1 MSRCTD
7 INICIPQY
15 LFPSTAP
22 ARCARMFD
30 DDVHMSG
37 VHNPGAGCPIRRPS
51 DLSAPHI
58 CTRSSHCPRLP
69 QQSTSALQ
77 LPPLHIVSLA
87 RRGREGEKDSM
98 LRERRS
104 KSGTTHAHSRKE
116 IGQLHAGRLQFV
128 ASIVLA
134 AFIKTRQT
142 SLRARNTKLL
152 TRLCPLVIAL

>member
-58 CTRSSHCPRLP
+58 CTRSSHCGHLP

-87 RRGREGEKDSM
+87 RRGREGEKDLM
-98 LRERRS
+98 LRELRS
-104 KSGTTHAHSRKE
+104 KRHNSRKE
-116 IGQLHAGRLQFV
+116 TGQLHAGRLQFV

-134 AFIKTRQT
+134 ALSKED
-142 SLRARNTKLL
+142 
-152 TRLCPLVIAL
+152 RL

>member
-58 CTRSSHCPRLP
+58 CTRSSQCPGLA

-77 LPPLHIVSLA
+77 LPPFHILSLA
-87 RRGREGEKDSM
+87 RPRQRRRKRLDAQRTSIQAAQLTHIPVKRPDSCT
-98 LRERRS
+98 LDV
-104 KSGTTHAHSRKE
+104 
-116 IGQLHAGRLQFV
+116 FN
-128 ASIVLA
+128 
-134 AFIKTRQT
+134 
-142 SLRARNTKLL
+142 SLRASCWPPLSKQGRLLYDPDAKLS

>member
-58 CTRSSHCPRLP
+58 CTRSSHCPGLA

-77 LPPLHIVSLA
+77 LPPLHILSLA
-87 RRGREGEKDSM
+87 RLGREGEKDLM
-98 LRERRS
+98 LRDRRS
-104 KSGTTHAHSRKE
+104 KSGTTHAHFRKE
-116 IGQLHAGRLQFV
+116 TGRLKFG
-128 ASIVLA
+128 ASIVFA
-134 AFIKTRQT
+134 ASIKTRQT
-142 SLRARNTKLL
+142 SLHP
-152 TRLCPLVIAL
+152 RLCPFVIEL

>member
-58 CTRSSHCPRLP
+58 CTRSSHCPVSRSRTAEHKCTTASASSHCEPGQTRQRRRKRLD
-69 QQSTSALQ
+69 
-77 LPPLHIVSLA
+77 A
-87 RRGREGEKDSM
+87 RRPSIQAAQLTYIPVKRSDSCT
-98 LRERRS
+98 LDV
-104 KSGTTHAHSRKE
+104 
-116 IGQLHAGRLQFV
+116 FN
-128 ASIVLA
+128 
-134 AFIKTRQT
+134 
-142 SLRARNTKLL
+142 SLRASCWPPLSKQGRLL
-152 TRLCPLVIAL
+152 YAPVIQNS

>member
-58 CTRSSHCPRLP
+58 CSRSTGFHCTAALYNSFRLFIRAAG
-69 QQSTSALQ
+69 Q
-77 LPPLHIVSLA
+77 
-87 RRGREGEKDSM
+87 RRRKSCSM
-98 LRERRS
+98 ELIQC
-104 KSGTTHAHSRKE
+104 TTIR
-116 IGQLHAGRLQFV
+116 
-128 ASIVLA
+128 
-134 AFIKTRQT
+134 T
-142 SLRARNTKLL
+142 
-152 TRLCPLVIAL
+152 LVIYSKTVAFVFVFVFVIVFVYVHNNTQRGHKQSDSCRPDVFNSSASHQLSKQCSLLYNP

>member
-30 DDVHMSG
+30 DDVHMSS

-58 CTRSSHCPRLP
+58 CTRSSHCPGLA

-77 LPPLHIVSLA
+77 LPPLHILSLA
-87 RRGREGEKDSM
+87 RPRQ
-98 LRERRS
+98 RRRKRLDAQRTS
-104 KSGTTHAHSRKE
+104 IQAAQLTHIPVK
-116 IGQLHAGRLQFV
+116 
-128 ASIVLA
+128 
-134 AFIKTRQT
+134 RQDVFN
-142 SLRARNTKLL
+142 SLRASRWPPLSKQGRLLYDRDAKLS
-152 TRLCPLVIAL
+152 TRLCPLSLHYSQIF